1 MPRLLFLYSHP
12 IQYFAPMSRFL
23 ARAEPFD
30 VTVCYCSRQ
39 GLDAIHDAGFGAA
52 VQWDVPLLEGYRS
65 VFLPNLRRDTGVSG
79 GFWSLVN
86 PGILRVLW
94 NTPSAILVVHGW
106 GYCTHLLAIVF
117 GALMGH
123 RVYLRGETPMRHEA
137 LLPRPKRL
145 LKKWLL
151 CYALFPWISRFL
163 YIGTQNREFYQSLG
177 VPESRMIFAPY
188 CVDNERFSA
197 EYDALLPQKNA
208 LRTKLGLPETS
219 RVVLFSGKYIPKKRP
234 MDLLRAFHQ
243 VAMPDTFLVFLGEG
257 MLRPELEAYC
267 RQNNLPNV
275 RLTGFVNQS
284 AIGQYYAAADLF
296 VMCSGPGETWGL
308 AVNEA
313 MNFGLPLLLSDL
325 TGCADDLCRH
335 GVNGFVFP
343 TGDISALAARLEQLL
358 RMPAEQLHSFGLAS
372 RNIVAEYSYQAIAR
386 NLAASFPAQPSRH
399 NPAQNPS
406 GLKP

>member
-1 MPRLLFLYSHP
+1 MTRLLFLYSHP
-12 IQYFAPMSRFL
+12 IQYFAPFSRYL
-23 ARAEPFD
+23 ARTEPFD

-39 GLDAIHDAGFGAA
+39 GLDAIHDVGFGAA

-65 VFLPNLRRDTGVSG
+65 VFLPNLRHNNGVSG
-79 GFWSLVN
+79 GFWSLIN
-86 PGILRVLW
+86 PGILRILW
-94 NTPSAILVVHGW
+94 NTPSAILIVHGW
-106 GYCTHLLAIVF
+106 GYCTHLMAIVF

-123 RVYLRGETPMRHEA
+123 RVCLRGETPFRHEA
-137 LLPRPKRL
+137 LLPRSKRL

-151 CYALFPWISRFL
+151 RYTLFPWINRFL
-163 YIGTQNREFYQSLG
+163 YIGTQNRKFYRSLG
-177 VPESRMIFAPY
+177 VPESRLIFAPY

-197 EYDALLPQKNA
+197 EYDAMRLQKNA
-208 LRTKLGLPETS
+208 LRATLGLPETA
-219 RVVLFSGKYIPKKRP
+219 RVVLFSGKFVSKKRP
-234 MDLLRAFHQ
+234 LDLLRAFHQ
-243 VAMPDTFLVFLGEG
+243 VAMPETYLVFLGEG

-267 RQNNLPNV
+267 RQNHLPNV

-284 AIGQYYAAADLF
+284 SIGQYYAAADVF

-358 RMPAEQLHSFGLAS
+358 SMPDEQFRSFGLAS
-372 RNIVAEYSYQAIAR
+372 RNIVSAYSYTAIAR
-386 NLAASFPAQPSRH
+386 NLAASFPAQPFHHS
-399 NPAQNPS
+399 PARKPS
-406 GLKP
+406 GSKP